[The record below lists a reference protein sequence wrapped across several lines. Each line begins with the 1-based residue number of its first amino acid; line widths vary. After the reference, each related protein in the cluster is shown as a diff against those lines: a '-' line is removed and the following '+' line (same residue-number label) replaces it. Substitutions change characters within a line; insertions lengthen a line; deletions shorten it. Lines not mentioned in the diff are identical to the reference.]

1 MRNWKG
7 HNFSVQL
14 QQECATE
21 SVVYVFSLFSVS
33 RTVISVFS
41 LFSVSVFSLFS
52 VLGTATSVFS
62 LFSILGTVTSMFS
75 LFSVSVFS
83 LFSVLGTVT
92 SNGPSV
98 DSRFFT
104 LEVKDLTFL
113 ASASSLGD
121 SCHNT

>member
-1 MRNWKG
+1 MG
-7 HNFSVQL
+7 HNFL
-14 QQECATE
+14 FLFLLKKPI
-21 SVVYVFSLFSVS
+21 VYN
-33 RTVISVFS
+33 T
-41 LFSVSVFSLFS
+41 
-52 VLGTATSVFS
+52 
-62 LFSILGTVTSMFS
+62 ILGTVTSVFS

-104 LEVKDLTFL
+104 LVVKDLTFL